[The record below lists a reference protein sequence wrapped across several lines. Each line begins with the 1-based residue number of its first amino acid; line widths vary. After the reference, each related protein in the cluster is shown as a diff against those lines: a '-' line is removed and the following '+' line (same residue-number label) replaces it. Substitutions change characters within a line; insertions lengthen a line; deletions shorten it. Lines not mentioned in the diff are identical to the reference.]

1 MMGNF
6 HFPFL
11 PQAHLLSNSPGDQN
25 YYPGEKNASSL
36 KQTGGTL
43 SCSAVSESND
53 GITTA

>member
-1 MMGNF
+1 MGSF

-36 KQTGGTL
+36 KQIGGTL

>member
-1 MMGNF
+1 MGNF

-11 PQAHLLSNSPGDQN
+11 PQAHLLRNSPEDQN

-36 KQTGGTL
+36 KQISAL
-43 SCSAVSESND
+43 SYSAVSESND